1 MSIFEYILL
10 FVGIILLF
18 LALISGVSLFKKAI
32 KDTEN
37 EENNRNFG
45 TLWLLFLIGI
55 VVGLSL
61 IWLALSSTGISMWI
75 ITLIGIIA
83 SIFGIMTLFG
93 WIDALWYYL
102 DSILNHTINFIQ
114 EEKLNKIGVK
124 IPTVNE

>member
-10 FVGIILLF
+10 VVGIILLI

-75 ITLIGIIA
+75 IIIIGIIA

-93 WIDALWYYL
+93 
-102 DSILNHTINFIQ
+102 
-114 EEKLNKIGVK
+114 
-124 IPTVNE
+124 

>member
-93 WIDALWYYL
+93 
-102 DSILNHTINFIQ
+102 
-114 EEKLNKIGVK
+114 
-124 IPTVNE
+124 